1 MGERAA
7 GGAADYGPWILLPR
21 VLAAFGFLS
30 ALAWWSHLG
39 GGILVLALMLAP
51 AVVVPLGLAL
61 VASTAPAGAAKRA
74 SLPLAYRAAVCIM
87 PLDVV
92 VGTVGWTAPPGDG
105 AAIACATV
113 HVVFCGVVSLFAVAR
128 ALERMSVSGL
138 RGLFTPLSEL
148 AIDVGLVLLPV
159 GSVWLLASRA
169 AVPLAGFHEPV
180 VTLTAA
186 HFHYAGF
193 AAPVVLGCVGRAF
206 DLEALR
212 TARAYR
218 VATITVCTGIP
229 LTAIGILTTHA
240 VEATAAVLLACGM
253 LVVSTLL
260 VVVVPRRAAVQS
272 KLAAGLFVV
281 AGLALLGTMGLAATF
296 ALTSSA
302 GRGSTFDGPL
312 GVQTMIDLHGGGNAI
327 GFALGALVALTI
339 LDRDVRA

>member
-1 MGERAA
+1 M
-7 GGAADYGPWILLPR
+7 
-21 VLAAFGFLS
+21 LAALGFLS

-51 AVVVPLGLAL
+51 AVVVPLGLARI
-61 VASTAPAGAAKRA
+61 ASPGSPRSAGAAWRA
-74 SLPLAYRAAVCIM
+74 PLPLAYRAAVCIM

-92 VGTVGWTAPPGDG
+92 VGTVGWTAPPGDPV
-105 AAIACATV
+105 AIACATV
-113 HVVFCGVVSLFAVAR
+113 HVVFCGVVALFAVAR
-128 ALERMSVSGL
+128 ALRRITAGGW
-138 RGLFTPLSEL
+138 RGLFTPSEL

-206 DLEALR
+206 ELDTLR

-218 VATITVCTGIP
+218 VATLAVCAGIP
-229 LTAIGILTTHA
+229 LTALGILTTHA

-253 LVVSTLL
+253 LVASALL
-260 VVVVPRRAAVQS
+260 VVVVPRRAAETS
-272 KLAAGLFVV
+272 KVAAGLFAM
-281 AGLALLGTMGLAATF
+281 AGVALLGTMGLAVTF

-312 GVQTMIDLHGGGNAI
+312 GVQTMIDLHGGGNAL
-327 GFALGALVALTI
+327 GFALGALLALTL

>member
-1 MGERAA
+1 MPDRGASR
-7 GGAADYGPWILLPR
+7 AADYGPWILLPR
-21 VLAAFGFLS
+21 VLAAFGLLS
-30 ALAWWSHLG
+30 SFGWWSHLG

-61 VASTAPAGAAKRA
+61 VASSGERSP
-74 SLPLAYRAAVCIM
+74 LPRAYRVAVCIM

-92 VGTVGWTAPPGDG
+92 VATVGWTAPPGDA

-113 HVVFCGVVSLFAVAR
+113 HVVFCGVVTLFAVAR
-128 ALERMSVSGL
+128 TLERMTVKGW
-138 RGLFTPLSEL
+138 RGLFTPLPEL

-169 AVPLAGFHEPV
+169 AVSLAGFHEPV

-206 DLEALR
+206 ELDALR

-218 VATITVCTGIP
+218 VAAVTVCAGIP

-240 VEATAAVLLACGM
+240 VEAAAAVLLASGM
-253 LVVSTLL
+253 LVVCTLL
-260 VVVVPRRAAVQS
+260 VAVVPRRAARSS
-272 KLAAGLFVV
+272 KLAAGLFAV
-281 AGLALLGTMGLAATF
+281 AGVALLGTMGLAVMF

-312 GVQTMIDLHGGGNAI
+312 DVQTMITFHGGGNAL

-339 LDRDVRA
+339 IDRGVRA

>member
-1 MGERAA
+1 MAER
-7 GGAADYGPWILLPR
+7 GARGAVDNGPWILLPR
-21 VLAAFGFLS
+21 ALAAFGFLS

-39 GGILVLALMLAP
+39 GGILVLALMLGP
-51 AVVVPLGLAL
+51 AVAVPLGLAL
-61 VASTAPAGAAKRA
+61 IASSGERA
-74 SLPLAYRAAVCIM
+74 RLPFAYRAAVCMM

-92 VGTVGWTAPPGDG
+92 VATVGWTAPPGDG
-105 AAIACATV
+105 TAIACATV
-113 HVVFCGVVSLFAVAR
+113 HVVFCGVVTLFAVAR
-128 ALERMSVSGL
+128 VLRRIVVRGF

-148 AIDVGLVLLPV
+148 AIDVGLVLLPI

-169 AVPLAGFHEPV
+169 GVPLLGFHEPV

-206 DLEALR
+206 TLDALR

-218 VATITVCTGIP
+218 VATITVCAGIP
-229 LTAIGILTTHA
+229 LTATGILTTHA

-253 LVVSTLL
+253 LVGSVLL
-260 VVVVPRRAAVQS
+260 VVVVPRRAAQKS

-281 AGLALLGTMGLAATF
+281 AGVSLVGTMGLAVTF

-302 GRGSTFDGPL
+302 GRGSAFDGPL
-312 GVQTMIDLHGGGNAI
+312 SVQTMIDLHGGGNAI
-327 GFALGALVALTI
+327 GFALGALLALTI
-339 LDRDVRA
+339 IDRKVRV